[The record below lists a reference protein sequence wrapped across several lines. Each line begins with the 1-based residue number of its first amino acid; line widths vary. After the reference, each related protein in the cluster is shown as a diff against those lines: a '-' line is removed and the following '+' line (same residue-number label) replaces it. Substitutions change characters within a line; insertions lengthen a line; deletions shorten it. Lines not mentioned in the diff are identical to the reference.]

1 MTYGKRKDYRENIDR
16 SVKRLAKALNI
27 IEALHQDLEF
37 VFDRRTDWNSEVNWQ
52 IEEAASKLGFAL
64 ATLSTWFEDPEDAG

>member
-1 MTYGKRKDYRENIDR
+1 MGKEKDYRENIDR

-37 VFDRRTDWNSEVNWQ
+37 VFEHTDWNSEVNWQ

-64 ATLSTWFEDPEDAG
+64 ATLSTWFEDAEE

>member
-1 MTYGKRKDYRENIDR
+1 MAKEKDYRENIDR

-27 IEALHQDLEF
+27 IEALHSDLEF
-37 VFDRRTDWNSEVNWQ
+37 VFEHTDWNSEVNWQ

-64 ATLSTWFEDPEDAG
+64 ATLSTWFEDAEE

>member
-1 MTYGKRKDYRENIDR
+1 MAKEKDYRENIDR

-64 ATLSTWFEDPEDAG
+64 ATLATWFEDAEDVG

>member
-1 MTYGKRKDYRENIDR
+1 MSKEKDYRENIDR

-37 VFDRRTDWNSEVNWQ
+37 VFERRTD
-52 IEEAASKLGFAL
+52 
-64 ATLSTWFEDPEDAG
+64 

>member
-1 MTYGKRKDYRENIDR
+1 MGKEKDYREQIDR

-27 IEALHQDLEF
+27 IEALHGELEF
-37 VFDRRTDWNSEVNWQ
+37 VFEHTDWNSEVNWQ

-64 ATLSTWFEDPEDAG
+64 ATLSTWFEDPEE

>member
-1 MTYGKRKDYRENIDR
+1 MSQEKDYRENIDR

-37 VFDRRTDWNSEVNWQ
+37 VFERRTDWNSEVNWQ

-64 ATLSTWFEDPEDAG
+64 ATLSTWFEDPEE

>member
-1 MTYGKRKDYRENIDR
+1 MGKEKDYREQIDR

-27 IEALHQDLEF
+27 IEALHGELEF
-37 VFDRRTDWNSEVNWQ
+37 VFEHTDWNSEVNWQ

-64 ATLSTWFEDPEDAG
+64 ATLSTWYDDPEE

>member
-1 MTYGKRKDYRENIDR
+1 MSKEKDYRENIDR
-16 SVKRLAKALNI
+16 SVKHLAKALNI

-37 VFDRRTDWNSEVNWQ
+37 VFERRTDWNSEVNWQ

-64 ATLSTWFEDPEDAG
+64 ATLSTWFEDAEE

>member
-1 MTYGKRKDYRENIDR
+1 MGKEKDYRENIDR

-27 IEALHQDLEF
+27 IEALHNELEF
-37 VFDRRTDWNSEVNWQ
+37 VFEHTDWNSEVNWQ

-64 ATLSTWFEDPEDAG
+64 ATLNRWYDDPEE

>member
-1 MTYGKRKDYRENIDR
+1 MAKEKDYRENIDR

-37 VFDRRTDWNSEVNWQ
+37 VFEHTDWNSEVNWQ

-64 ATLSTWFEDPEDAG
+64 ATLNRWYDDPEE

>member
-1 MTYGKRKDYRENIDR
+1 MGKEKDDREQIDR

-27 IEALHQDLEF
+27 IEALHSDLEF
-37 VFDRRTDWNSEVNWQ
+37 VFEHTDWNSEVNWQ

-64 ATLSTWFEDPEDAG
+64 ATLSTWYDDPEE

>member
-1 MTYGKRKDYRENIDR
+1 MGKEKDYRENIDR

-27 IEALHQDLEF
+27 IEALHGELEF
-37 VFDRRTDWNSEVNWQ
+37 VFEHTDWNSEVNWQ

-64 ATLSTWFEDPEDAG
+64 ATLNRWYDDPEE

>member
-1 MTYGKRKDYRENIDR
+1 MAKEKDYREQIDR

-27 IEALHQDLEF
+27 IEALHSDLEF
-37 VFDRRTDWNSEVNWQ
+37 VFEHTDWNSEVNWQ

-64 ATLSTWFEDPEDAG
+64 ATLSTWFEDAEE

>member
-1 MTYGKRKDYRENIDR
+1 MGKEKDYRENIDR

-27 IEALHQDLEF
+27 IEALHNELEF
-37 VFDRRTDWNSEVNWQ
+37 VFEHTDWNSEVNWQ

-64 ATLSTWFEDPEDAG
+64 ATLSTWFEDAEE